1 MDWNAYTALA
11 ERTANR
17 GPEDT
22 NERRLINF
30 SMGLA
35 GEAGEVCDAVKK
47 IAFHGHQLNQDKLRD
62 ELGDVMWYLAMMAKT
77 CGLSL
82 EEIAEAN
89 IEKLRQRYPEG
100 FATERSIN
108 RAV

>member
-1 MDWNAYTALA
+1 MDWNTYTALA

-17 GPEDT
+17 GSEDT
-22 NERRLINF
+22 DERRLINF

-35 GEAGEVCDAVKK
+35 GEAGEACDAVKK
-47 IAFHGHQLNQDKLRD
+47 IVFHGHSLDQDKLRD
-62 ELGDVMWYLAMMAKT
+62 ELGDVMWYLAMFAKT
-77 CGLSL
+77 CGLTL

-100 FATERSIN
+100 FEPDRSIN